1 MKYVVVGTP
10 VCGYCTQAKNL
21 LEKKGLDYEYVCLSV
36 VSRAE
41 QDRLM
46 GIAGKKFQTV
56 PQVFTVSQDDWSYV
70 GGYTE
75 LSQSLLGDA

>member
-21 LEKKGLDYEYVCLSV
+21 LERKELEYEYVCLSV

-56 PQVFTVSQDDWSYV
+56 PQVFTVSEDTWSYV

-75 LSQSLLGDA
+75 LSSLLG